1 MQHRVRLRCLYDGCS
16 RDFNTEADVANHV
29 SQTHMMK
36 LSQEELEKYLSS
48 CESGLDRE
56 TLEHCSLCLEKN
68 FRLPELQKH
77 LGKHQEQL
85 ALFALEMNDWY
96 ELDDRTKKSG
106 SRDAPQND
114 EAVQVNL
121 GESLSRSGGAEVFK
135 DFQAFEPLGKG

>member
-1 MQHRVRLRCLYDGCS
+1 MIS
-16 RDFNTEADVANHV
+16 N
-29 SQTHMMK
+29 
-36 LSQEELEKYLSS
+36 KYLPS

-68 FRLPELQKH
+68 FRLSEQQKN
-77 LGKHQEQL
+77 LRRHQEQL

-96 ELDDRTKKSG
+96 ELDDRTKNSG
-106 SRDAPQND
+106 NRDAPQND

-121 GESLSRSGGAEVFK
+121 GESSSRSGGAEVFK